1 MQQIY
6 SILNIRKVDRLQI
19 IIPILQNHWFI
30 DGLNLFL
37 LPIILFCKSDIMI

>member
-6 SILNIRKVDRLQI
+6 SILNIRKVESL
-19 IIPILQNHWFI
+19 FI

>member
-19 IIPILQNHWFI
+19 ITESLFI